1 MCLAL
6 ALAQTGWGHT
16 GQGEFPEKK
25 QKKNKIM
32 FLKIG
37 HLVLSDS
44 LMLTGADSY
53 SNEKHIITTARAC
66 STAYAI
72 IGGLEK
78 KHPITSRQC

>member
-16 GQGEFPEKK
+16 GRGEFPERK
-25 QKKNKIM
+25 QKNNKIM

-37 HLVLSDS
+37 HLVLSDG
-44 LMLTGADSY
+44 LMFPGADSY
-53 SNEKHIITTARAC
+53 SNEKHIITTARGC
-66 STAYAI
+66 STAYVI

-78 KHPITSRQC
+78 NIP